1 MSTRNKKQLR
11 RKAPERRRIDS
22 GIREPSKSRR
32 DSGEGEGGEGS
43 KLFKGKKHKKAKKSN
58 S

>member
-22 GIREPSKSRR
+22 GIPEKSKLRK
-32 DSGEGEGGEGS
+32 EGGHDGD
-43 KLFKGKKHKKAKKSN
+43 KGKVKKNKKHKASQD
-58 S
+58 